1 MTDPPGTRA
10 AFLDLVALHTVDDL
24 GIAGYVAGTP
34 AQGRHVMRVRKR
46 RGLQVYRTL
55 LRGEAR
61 AWAGGIAAGAGYPE
75 LAGQLDKLPT
85 PALMPF
91 GEAAQRL
98 RLTKSGLD
106 YALKVGNLYPLY
118 GNTASIRR
126 GRARYLFTD
135 QVDLEVVTREL
146 RGTLKRARRGT
157 LTRARRTLL
166 KERLAERTEA
176 WMAVRAM
183 LPTPVRESMAG
194 VDIRPLPSPD
204 PLPLDPGRLGVGVL
218 NVQGLQLAEQCGWLT
233 YHYLLPHGYAVTVA
247 DREGAEVDITV
258 PVEGLLAWLLG
269 LADWHGR
276 ADLVAYRP
284 GLGG

>member
-10 AFLDLVALHTVDDL
+10 AFLDLFGLRTVDDL
-24 GIAGYVAGTP
+24 GLAAYVAGEP
-34 AQGRHVMRVRKR
+34 AEARHVARVRR
-46 RGLQVYRTL
+46 PRGQQVHRTL

-61 AWAGGIAAGAGYPE
+61 AWTGGVAAGAGYPE
-75 LAGQLDKLPT
+75 LMGQLGTHPT

-98 RLTKSGLD
+98 GLTESGLD
-106 YALKVGNLYPLY
+106 YALKAGTLYPLY

-126 GRARYLFTD
+126 GRARYLFAD

-146 RGTLKRARRGT
+146 RGTLTPARRR
-157 LTRARRTLL
+157 LLERRVV
-166 KERLAERTEA
+166 ERTEA

-204 PLPLDPGRLGVGVL
+204 PLPLDPDRAGLAAL
-218 NVQGLQLAEQCGWLT
+218 SVQGLQLAEQHEWLT

-269 LADWHGR
+269 VADWHGR